1 MLADGGAISH
11 PLPVSECCMRHEDAP
26 FVGKIYAPELRRYRK
41 GICGMQTKTITPVS
55 SRHKWKKTAYLLVIS
70 VLLLVLGLA
79 AMFSLGT
86 ASVRFDRAYDTGTDL
101 SPYFFEPLAEGESY
115 SVMQKAWLAIARNRM
130 MPIVGATL
138 VFILFVA
145 LNKELLYSQ
154 NIAPYVFVLPFLL
167 TFAVFFVYPLIST
180 IMMSFQDI
188 KGSGTEWIGLKNYEN
203 MFKNK
208 NFWIAVKNSVRYMVI
223 TCAIMIPMPLV
234 LAYLLNT
241 KAMPSKFSD
250 FFKTVSYMPVLCS
263 VVVAGIIFR
272 MMFSELDGAMMNQV
286 RAMFGLEPIA
296 WLKGEWTAM
305 FAMVLLCIWRWTGM
319 NILYYMAGLKS
330 IPADLYEAADIDG
343 ANEYQKFRHVI
354 LPLLKPTAIYVL
366 TISIYAGL
374 SMFTESYMIFGN
386 NNSPKNYGLTIVG
399 YLYRYGFE
407 KVDKFGFASAVGLV
421 LLVGAM
427 IITVAQLIATGTIEI
442 RKKEDK

>member
-1 MLADGGAISH
+1 
-11 PLPVSECCMRHEDAP
+11 
-26 FVGKIYAPELRRYRK
+26 
-41 GICGMQTKTITPVS
+41 MQIKTINPLS
-55 SRHKWKKTAYLLVIS
+55 SRNKWKKTAYLLVIS
-70 VLLLVLGLA
+70 VLFLLLGLA
-79 AMFSLGT
+79 AMFMLGT
-86 ASVRFDRAYDTGTDL
+86 ASVRFDTAYDKGADL
-101 SPYFFEPLAEGESY
+101 SPFFFEPLQEGENY
-115 SVMQKAWLAIARNRM
+115 SIMQKVWLAIVRNRM
-130 MPIVGATL
+130 IPIAGAVL
-138 VFILFVA
+138 VFVLFVA

-154 NIAPYVFVLPFLL
+154 SIAPYVFVLPFLL
-167 TFAVFFVYPLIST
+167 TFFVFFVYPLIST
-180 IMMSFQDI
+180 TMMSFQDI
-188 KGSGTEWIGLKNYEN
+188 KGSGTQWIGFKNYEN

-241 KAMPSKFSD
+241 KAMSAKFAG

-272 MMFSELDGAMMNQV
+272 MMFSELEGSMMNGV
-286 RAMFGLEPIA
+286 RAMFGMKPIA

-343 ANEYQKFRHVI
+343 ANEWQKFWHVI
-354 LPLLKPTAIYVL
+354 LPLL
-366 TISIYAGL
+366 
-374 SMFTESYMIFGN
+374 MIFGN

-421 LLVGAM
+421 LLAGAM
-427 IITVAQLIATGTIEI
+427 IITVVQLIITGTIKI
-442 RKKEDK
+442 GRKEEK

>member
-11 PLPVSECCMRHEDAP
+11 PLPVSKGRMKPEDALP
-26 FVGKIYAPELRRYRK
+26 NGKFLRRIWRYRK
-41 GICGMQTKTITPVS
+41 GTCGMQTKTMTPVT
-55 SRHKWKKTAYLLVIS
+55 SRNKWKKTAYLLVIS
-70 VLLLVLGLA
+70 ALLLVLGLA

-86 ASVRFDRAYDTGTDL
+86 ASVRFDNAYDNGADL
-101 SPYFFEPLAEGESY
+101 SAYFFEPLAEGESY
-115 SVMQKAWLAIARNRM
+115 SAMQKAWLAIARNRM
-130 MPIVGATL
+130 VPIFAAVL
-138 VFILFVA
+138 VFVLFVA

-167 TFAVFFVYPLIST
+167 TFAIFFVYPLIST

-188 KGSGTEWIGLKNYEN
+188 KAAGTEWIGVKNYEN

-241 KAMPSKFSD
+241 KAMPTKVSD
-250 FFKTVSYMPVLCS
+250 FFKTISYMPVLCS

-286 RAMFGLEPIA
+286 RAAFGLDAIA

-343 ANEYQKFRHVI
+343 ANEFQKFWHVI

-427 IITVAQLIATGTIEI
+427 IITVVQLIATGTIQI
-442 RKKEDK
+442 GKKEEK